1 MFSRQKILQRL
12 RADITGFAG
21 RGFCS
26 AEKKSQ
32 NFGFTRCGRMFCAWF
47 TIFIRFKDDGSRE
60 IGSGS
65 VK

>member
-12 RADITGFAG
+12 RADITGFAS

-32 NFGFTRCGRMFCAWF
+32 NFSFTRCGRMFCAWL
-47 TIFIRFKDDGSRE
+47 TIFIRFEDDGLRE
-60 IGSGS
+60 MGSGS